1 MKYAPSK
8 SLLEGIRNLSPLE
21 ICPWDDYFPRM
32 AQTDFL
38 SHRHDLLGSKT
49 YFIRKAPFGG
59 SYAVLGGLTA
69 FLRIL
74 NDFRFDGI
82 VCEALLDM
90 GYHKGFVE
98 YLKNTHSRILVDVY
112 SIPEGGLFFPNE
124 PAIILEGTLLDIRF
138 AEGLLLKYVNF
149 PSLSFTKW
157 SRVVQAAGPGLTMEF
172 SRRRAQNDIVSS
184 VYAHLGG
191 TTFSSNAEIRR
202 GLDIKIVGTMGH
214 EFIQSHGDEFEAFD
228 TWLEYNPDRP
238 VLLGDTRDTIKSGVP
253 NAIRAFKKH
262 WEKICNAGG
271 VPGFRLDSGDLA
283 YLTIE
288 SRREFDEAELHTV
301 NIFETND
308 LDEYS
313 IESIREQIFSHAPKA
328 GLDPA
333 DVLKKCVWACGTQ
346 PGTCSDQPSLG
357 GVAKLSSIED
367 SGHICEV
374 IKLAMDNPIKTSI
387 PGNNRSAWIWNKDTN
402 QIVTCLIYPK
412 YENPDDCRVAMHQD
426 DELKS
431 VPIGKQYTI
440 IPRQQLVY
448 NCGEGNLDRYLKMT
462 HNTDTGYIRGF
473 HKTELSMLHW
483 TEKRFTNSHTIKVSL
498 SVKLFNLRRRMI
510 KEGLLINRNSLS

>member
-1 MKYAPSK
+1 MIYAPSNN
-8 SLLEGIRNLSPLE
+8 LLEGIRNLFPLE
-21 ICPWDDYFPRM
+21 ICPWDDYYPRM

-38 SHRHDLLGSKT
+38 GHRHELLSSKT

-69 FLRIL
+69 FLRML
-74 NDFRFDGI
+74 NDFSFDST
-82 VCEALLDM
+82 VCGALLDM
-90 GYHKGFVE
+90 GYRKEFVD
-98 YLKNTHSRILVDVY
+98 YLKNSHPRILVDVY

-124 PAIILEGTLLDIRF
+124 PAIVMEGTLLDIRF

-157 SRVVQAAGPGLTMEF
+157 SRVVQAIEQGLGMEF

-191 TTFSSNAEIRR
+191 ATFSSNAEVRR
-202 GLDIKIVGTMGH
+202 GLNIKIVGTMGH
-214 EFIQSHGDEFEAFD
+214 EYIQSHGDEFEAFD

-238 VLLGDTRDTIKSGVP
+238 VLLGDTRNTIKSGIP
-253 NAIRAFKKH
+253 NAIKAFEKH
-262 WEKICNAGG
+262 KERILNAGG
-271 VPGFRLDSGDLA
+271 IPGFRLDSGDLA

-288 SRREFDEAELHTV
+288 CRREFDKAGLNSV

-308 LDEYS
+308 LDEYT

-328 GLDPA
+328 GLDPV
-333 DVLKKCVWACGTQ
+333 DVLKKCIWACGTQ
-346 PGTCSDQPSLG
+346 PGNCSDQPSLG
-357 GVAKLSSIED
+357 GVAKLTSIENND
-367 SGHICEV
+367 HLCEV
-374 IKLAMDNPIKTSI
+374 IKLATDNPIKTSI
-387 PGNNRSAWIWNKDTN
+387 PGNNRSSWVWNRDTN
-402 QIVTCLIYPK
+402 QIVTCLIHPK
-412 YENPDDCRVAMHQD
+412 DENPEDCRVAIHPD

-431 VPIGKQYTI
+431 VYIGKQHLI

-448 NCGEGNLDRYLKMT
+448 SCAEGNLTRYLKMT
-462 HNTDTGYIRGF
+462 HDTDTGYIRGF
-473 HKTELSMLHW
+473 HKTELGMLHW
-483 TEKRFTNSHTIKVSL
+483 TEKRFVNPHMIKVSL

-510 KEGLLINRNSLS
+510 KEGLLINLE